1 MCGGDMT
8 EPVLPTWADIIAI
21 GGAVLSAAYSW
32 GVVGQK
38 VNGLEADLAEQK
50 KAHDAL
56 TASATQMSQSVARL
70 EAGMTNIEKLV
81 TEVRNAVLYK
91 GAGGH

>member
-1 MCGGDMT
+1 MSDGAI
-8 EPVLPTWADIIAI
+8 PTWADIVAL
-21 GGAVLSAAYSW
+21 GGAALSAAYSW

-38 VNGLEADLAEQK
+38 VKSLEDDLKEQK

-56 TASATQMSQSVARL
+56 TASATQMSQSVVRL
-70 EAGMTNIEKLV
+70 ESGMASIEKLL

-91 GAGGH
+91 PH

>member
-1 MCGGDMT
+1 M
-8 EPVLPTWADIIAI
+8 
-21 GGAVLSAAYSW
+21 SAAYSW

-38 VNGLEADLAEQK
+38 VKSLEDDLKEQK

-56 TASATQMSQSVARL
+56 TASATQMSQSVVRL
-70 EAGMTNIEKLV
+70 ESGMASIEKLL

-91 GAGGH
+91 PH

>member
-1 MCGGDMT
+1 MT
-8 EPVLPTWADIIAI
+8 EAVVPTLADIIAI

-32 GVVGQK
+32 GVVGQR

-56 TASATQMSQSVARL
+56 TVSTTQLSQSVARL
-70 EAGMTNIEKLV
+70 ETGMSNIEKLV

-91 GAGGH
+91 PH

>member
-1 MCGGDMT
+1 MT

-38 VNGLEADLAEQK
+38 VKGLEDDLVEQK

-56 TASATQMSQSVARL
+56 TISASQMSQSVARL
-70 EAGMTNIEKLV
+70 EAGMINIEKLV

-91 GAGGH
+91 GAAGH